1 MHARTLRSTSL
12 ALCLSPLLALLS
24 ACGGGGGG
32 GAKQDPPPAQ
42 ADFSL
47 QLSPASVRIPAGG
60 SAFVTVTLSRLN
72 GFSAAVEV
80 SGVGLPAGV
89 VASGTIPAGS
99 STLQLPIAV
108 DPAVAAAFYNGTS
121 LQGRSGS
128 LAHHAA
134 FPLTVAPPL
143 PASHLRADLVQAAG
157 GRQTGGALENH
168 AVAREALPA
177 RTVKDANDSTRIRH
191 AFDPTGSPT
200 DH

>member
-1 MHARTLRSTSL
+1 MRRLDSRPFGLVA
-12 ALCLSPLLALLS
+12 LLALGF
-24 ACGGGGGG
+24 ACGGGGD
-32 GAKQDPPPAQ
+32 KHDPPPPAQ

-47 QLSPASVRIPAGG
+47 QVSPAGVQIPAGG

-72 GFSAAVEV
+72 GFTSAVVV
-80 SGVGLPAGV
+80 SGVCLPPGV
-89 VASGTIPAGS
+89 VASGTIPTGT

-108 DPAVAAAFYNGTS
+108 DPAVAAATYSGAS

-128 LAHHAA
+128 LTHSAA

-143 PASHLRADLVQAAG
+143 PTSHLRTDLVQAAG

-177 RTVKDANDSTRIRH
+177 RTVKDASDSTRIRH